1 MTSAAVGRSD
11 IDGVLLLNKPRGL
24 SSQQAVSRA
33 KWLLQARKAGHT
45 GTLDPMADGLLP
57 LGFGEA
63 TKFTQ
68 FLLDADKCYLA
79 TLQLGVTTT
88 TCDAEG
94 DIVGEW
100 PVTVTEPLIETV
112 LQRFLGQQEQ
122 IPPMYAA
129 IKVDGKPL
137 YTYARSG
144 QTIARKPRTIVIKD
158 IQLIDYK
165 RNYLIFRVSCSKG
178 TYIRVLAEDIGK
190 ALGCGAHLTALTR
203 EGAGALALSES
214 TSLSELEALDL
225 EDRRKK
231 LLPVDTFATG
241 LPRLDLDASLAR
253 RLLMGQE
260 VHLPDPVS
268 TGLFRLY
275 EATAGFVGVGEV
287 SESRL
292 LARRL
297 LAQATMAVS
306 RQKNLSNPEVTE

>member
-1 MTSAAVGRSD
+1 MTSAVVGRSD
-11 IDGVLLLNKPRGL
+11 IDGVLLLNKPRGM

-57 LGFGEA
+57 VGFGEA

-88 TCDAEG
+88 TGDAEG
-94 DIVGEW
+94 DTVGKW
-100 PVTVTEPLIETV
+100 PVTVTEPLIEAV

-158 IQLIDYK
+158 IQPIDYK
-165 RNYLIFRVSCSKG
+165 SNYLTFRVSCSKG

-203 EGAGALALSES
+203 EGAGELALSGA
-214 TSLSELEALDL
+214 TSLLELEALDL
-225 EDRRKK
+225 EGRRKK
-231 LLPVDTFATG
+231 LLPVDTFAAG
-241 LPRLDLDASLAR
+241 LTRLDLDHSLAR

-260 VHLPDPVS
+260 VHLSVPVS
-268 TGLFRLY
+268 PGLFRLY
-275 EATAGFVGVGEV
+275 EESSGFVGVGEL
-287 SESRL
+287 SGSRL

-297 LAQATMAVS
+297 LARATMAVS
-306 RQKNLSNPEVTE
+306 GQKNLSNPEVTE